1 MNNNTAA
8 EFRNLRKKSGLSV
21 AALSRMIKTSDIQRI
36 LEANLDLTYQAF
48 STGSNTELN
57 TAAKDCE

>member
-21 AALSRMIKTSDIQRI
+21 AALSRMIKTSESSIKR
-36 LEANLDLTYQAF
+36 
-48 STGSNTELN
+48 
-57 TAAKDCE
+57 